1 MGPVACESQ
10 GHAGGVT
17 IVDERGSMVM
27 EQDVRAHADSPD
39 RPRPIALVADD
50 DPGVRVLL
58 AEVLDEMGLETFTAS
73 NGLELMELAERMHP
87 SLIIVDVMMPRM
99 DGYTA
104 VARLRGQATTERV
117 PIIVLTG
124 RGDPSFKALSDGM
137 GANAHLTKPFV
148 PRALA
153 DAVRALLPGLTA

>member
-1 MGPVACESQ
+1 MGPVARESP
-10 GHAGGVT
+10 GRAGGVT
-17 IVDERGSMVM
+17 IVDQRGSTVM
-27 EQDVRAHADSPD
+27 EREARAHADLPG

-50 DPGVRVLL
+50 DPGVRALL

-73 NGLELMELAERMHP
+73 NGLELMELVERMQP

-104 VARLRGQATTERV
+104 VARLRGQAMTDRV

-137 GANAHLTKPFV
+137 GANVHLTKPFV
-148 PRALA
+148 PSELA
-153 DAVRALLPGLTA
+153 EAVRALLPGLTA